1 MKRLIIAEKPS
12 VARAIAQELGIEN
25 SKEKGRIICH
35 NDTVVTW
42 CLGHLIQLA
51 DAEAYLDREPDTE
64 DGKIFWRME
73 DLPIYPMEWKHVVNE
88 TTKKQYNRVSRLIGE
103 AEEIVHAG
111 DPDNEGQR
119 LVDEMI
125 ERNNFGGKV
134 LRYWANAVDSK
145 TVKTALANLKDNN
158 DYQIYGEIAR
168 LRAESDWLLG
178 INLTRAYT
186 LQWHNLIVIGRVKTP
201 TLQLV
206 ANRDLEIK
214 NFLAKDYFAIKAK
227 IKVQSGSFEAKY
239 QVDDS
244 LDGVDEEGRV
254 VSRELADRIVNDVK
268 NKATPDYEI
277 EDKIK
282 SVPVPL
288 GLSLS
293 DIQQLANKLYGYTA
307 DTTLAIC
314 QQLYEMKLT
323 TYPRTDCKY
332 LPTAQFGEAETILK
346 NIADCSADLAEM
358 ASKADSSLKS
368 RIWNDEKTTAHHAIV
383 PTSEEFSIESLTE
396 IQTNIFKLIVKNYI
410 AQFYPEHEYMESVL
424 TADFN
429 GHNFVA
435 KCRDI
440 TAMGWKSVYS
450 TVDEDE
456 EENGQKLPE
465 IQEDESLQA
474 EDVIAEALK
483 TKPPKPYT
491 EGTLI
496 KAMENIHKY
505 VDDPEIKA
513 TLRDGD
519 GIGTS
524 ATRANII
531 RELKNYHLLYTK
543 DKYIRCTEPAF
554 DTLKKITKDLTSPVR
569 TALNERDFLA
579 IEKGELSQEDFIAKT
594 KEFCSGE
601 ISKCRS
607 NIKPMKAKN
616 TETELK
622 CPICGK
628 TVSVSKYYYSC
639 EDENCWKSRITIAG
653 VSLNQEDLQKIFA
666 GKSPVYKMV
675 TKEGKKFEA
684 MLAVD
689 TEKKQLKFVFESAKP
704 SEEHKCPI
712 CGNSLIRL
720 KSKKDG
726 TPWWFC
732 TGQKTCNCNFFAGD
746 KDGKPEYFKN
756 YQTRFTCDKDKAE
769 KND

>member
-12 VARAIAQELGIEN
+12 VARAIAESLGIEN
-25 SKEKGRIICH
+25 SKEKGQIVCL

-42 CLGHLIQLA
+42 CLGHLLELA
-51 DAEAYLDREPDTE
+51 DAEAYLNRKSDTE

-73 DLPIYPMEWKHVVNE
+73 DIPIYPAEWKYIIKDN
-88 TTKKQYNRVSRLIGE
+88 TKKQYNKVSNLISK
-103 AEEIVHAG
+103 AEEIVNAG

-119 LVDEMI
+119 LVDEVI
-125 ERNNFGGKV
+125 ERNNFKGRV

-145 TVKTALANLKDNN
+145 TVKTALDNLKDNSEYHVLG
-158 DYQIYGEIAR
+158 DIAKV
-168 LRAESDWLLG
+168 RAESDWILG

-186 LQWHNLIVIGRVKTP
+186 LQWHELSVIGRVKTP

-206 ANRDLEIK
+206 ATRDLEIK
-214 NFLAKDYFAIKAK
+214 NFVPKDYFSIKAM
-227 IKVQSGSFEAKY
+227 IKVQAGSFDAKY
-239 QVDDS
+239 QVDES
-244 LDGVDEEGRV
+244 LDGVDDEGRV

-268 NKATPDYEI
+268 NTSTTDYEI
-277 EDKIK
+277 EDKMK

-293 DIQQLANKLYGYTA
+293 DIQQLANKMYGYTA

-314 QQLYEMKLT
+314 QQLYELKLT

-332 LPTAQFGEAETILK
+332 LPTAQFSDSETILK
-346 NIADCSADLAEM
+346 NIANCSADLADL
-358 ASKADSSLKS
+358 ANKADCSLKS

-396 IQTNIFKLIVKNYI
+396 IQANVFKLIVRSYI
-410 AQFYPEHEYMESVL
+410 AQFYPEHKYMESVL
-424 TADFN
+424 TATFN
-429 GHNFVA
+429 GHKFKA
-435 KCRDI
+435 KCKDI
-440 TAMGWKSVYS
+440 ISQGWKSVYN
-450 TVDEDE
+450 TGDDEDDKS
-456 EENGQKLPE
+456 QKLPE
-465 IQEDESLQA
+465 IGENERLLA
-474 EDVIAEALK
+474 EDVILEALK

-505 VDDPEIKA
+505 VDEPEIKA
-513 TLRDGD
+513 VLKDGD

-531 RELKNYHLLYTK
+531 RELKNYHLLYVK

-554 DTLKKITKDLTSPVR
+554 TSLERITKELTSPVR

-579 IEKGELSQEDFIAKT
+579 IEQGELSQEDFIEKV
-594 KEFCSGE
+594 KDFCSAE
-601 ISKCRS
+601 ILKCKNNIQPYKSK
-607 NIKPMKAKN
+607 NI
-616 TETELK
+616 ETDLK

-628 TVSVSKYYYSC
+628 PISVNKYYYTC
-639 EDENCWKSRITIAG
+639 EDEDCWKTRINIAG
-653 VSLNQEDLQKIFA
+653 VALNHDDLKKIFA
-666 GKSPVYKMV
+666 GKSPVYKM
-675 TKEGKKFEA
+675 TNKEGKKFEA
-684 MLAVD
+684 MLSVD

-732 TGQKTCNCNFFAGD
+732 TGKKICNCTFFAGD
-746 KDGKPEYFKN
+746 KDGKPAFFKN
-756 YQTRFTCDKDKAE
+756 YETRFSCDKEKAE
-769 KND
+769 KKD

>member
-12 VARAIAQELGIEN
+12 VARAIAESLGIEN
-25 SKEKGRIICH
+25 SKEKGQIVCL

-42 CLGHLIQLA
+42 CLGHLLELA
-51 DAEAYLDREPDTE
+51 DAEAYLNRKPDTE

-73 DLPIYPMEWKHVVNE
+73 DIPIYPAEWKYIIKDN
-88 TTKKQYNRVSRLIGE
+88 TKKQYNKVSNLISK
-103 AEEIVHAG
+103 AEEIVNAG

-119 LVDEMI
+119 LVDEVI
-125 ERNNFGGKV
+125 ERNNFKGRV

-145 TVKTALANLKDNN
+145 TVKTALDNLKDNSEYHVLG
-158 DYQIYGEIAR
+158 DIAKV
-168 LRAESDWLLG
+168 RAESDWILG

-186 LQWHNLIVIGRVKTP
+186 LQWHELTVIGRVKTP

-206 ANRDLEIK
+206 ATRDLEIK
-214 NFLAKDYFAIKAK
+214 NFVPKDYFSIKAM
-227 IKVQSGSFEAKY
+227 IKVQAGSFDAKY
-239 QVDDS
+239 QVDES
-244 LDGVDEEGRV
+244 LDGVDDEGRV
-254 VSRELADRIVNDVK
+254 ISRELADRILNEVK
-268 NKATPDYEI
+268 NTSTSDYEI
-277 EDKIK
+277 ADEMKN
-282 SVPVPL
+282 VPVPL

-332 LPTAQFGEAETILK
+332 LPTAQYSEADTVLK
-346 NIADCSADLAEM
+346 NIANCSEDLAELVK
-358 ASKADSSLKS
+358 KADSTLKS
-368 RIWNDEKTTAHHAIV
+368 RIWNDKKTTAHHAIV

-396 IQTNIFKLIVKNYI
+396 VQTNIFKLIVRSYI
-410 AQFYPEHEYMESVL
+410 AQFYPEHKYMESVL
-424 TADFN
+424 TATFN
-429 GHNFVA
+429 GHKFKA
-435 KCRDI
+435 KCKDI
-440 TAMGWKSVYS
+440 ISQGWKSVYN
-450 TVDEDE
+450 TGDDEDDKS
-456 EENGQKLPE
+456 QKLPE
-465 IQEDESLQA
+465 IGENERLLA
-474 EDVIAEALK
+474 EDVILEALK

-505 VDDPEIKA
+505 VDEPEIKA
-513 TLRDGD
+513 VLKDGD

-531 RELKNYHLLYTK
+531 RELKNYHLLYVK

-554 DTLKKITKDLTSPVR
+554 TSLERITKELTSPVR

-579 IEKGELSQEDFIAKT
+579 IEQGELSQEDFIEKV
-594 KEFCSGE
+594 KDFCSAE
-601 ISKCRS
+601 ILKCKNNIQPYKSK
-607 NIKPMKAKN
+607 NI
-616 TETELK
+616 ETDLK

-628 TVSVSKYYYSC
+628 PISVNKYYYTC
-639 EDENCWKSRITIAG
+639 EDEDCWKTRINIAG
-653 VSLNQEDLQKIFA
+653 VALNQDDLKKIFA
-666 GKSPVYKMV
+666 GKSPVYKM
-675 TKEGKKFEA
+675 TNKEGKKFEA
-684 MLAVD
+684 MLSVD

-732 TGQKTCNCNFFAGD
+732 TGKKICNCTFFAGD
-746 KDGKPEYFKN
+746 KDGKPAFFKN
-756 YQTRFTCDKDKAE
+756 DETRFSCDKEKAE
-769 KND
+769 KKD

>member
-12 VARAIAQELGIEN
+12 VARAIAESLGIEN
-25 SKEKGRIICH
+25 SKDKGQIICH

-42 CLGHLIQLA
+42 CLGHLLQLA
-51 DAEAYLDREPDTE
+51 DAEAYLSRTPDTD

-73 DLPIYPMEWKHVVNE
+73 DLPIYPAEWKYVVNE
-88 TTKKQYNRVSRLIGE
+88 QTKKQYNRVSKLIGE
-103 AEEIVHAG
+103 ADEIVNAG

-119 LVDEMI
+119 LVDEVI
-125 ERNNFGGKV
+125 EKNNFQGKV

-145 TVKTALANLKDNN
+145 TVCNALANLKDNSE
-158 DYQIYGEIAR
+158 YHIFGEIAQV
-168 LRAESDWLLG
+168 RAESDWLMG
-178 INLTRAYT
+178 INLTRVYT

-206 ANRDLEIK
+206 ATRDLEIK
-214 NFLAKDYFAIKAK
+214 NFVPKDYFSIKAK
-227 IKVQSGSFEAKY
+227 IKVQAGSFDAKY
-239 QVDDS
+239 QVDES
-244 LDGVDEEGRV
+244 LDGVDDEGRV

-268 NKATPDYEI
+268 NTSTTDYEI
-277 EDKIK
+277 EDKMK

-293 DIQQLANKLYGYTA
+293 DIQQLANKMYGYTA

-314 QQLYEMKLT
+314 QQLYELKLT

-332 LPTAQFGEAETILK
+332 LPTAQFSDSETILK
-346 NIADCSADLAEM
+346 NIANCSADLADL
-358 ASKADSSLKS
+358 ANKADCSLKS

-396 IQTNIFKLIVKNYI
+396 IQANVFKLIVRSYI
-410 AQFYPEHEYMESVL
+410 AQFYPEHKYMESVL

-429 GHNFVA
+429 GHKFVA
-435 KCRDI
+435 KCEEI
-440 TAMGWKSVYS
+440 IAMGWKSVYS
-450 TVDEDE
+450 TGEDE
-456 EENGQKLPE
+456 EDNSQKLPE
-465 IQEDESLQA
+465 IQEDESLLA
-474 EDVIAEALK
+474 EDVISEALK

-531 RELKNYHLLYTK
+531 RELKNYGLLSVEG
-543 DKYIRCTEPAF
+543 KYIRCAPIAF
-554 DTLKKITKDLTSPVR
+554 EKLEKITRELTSPVR

-579 IEKGELSQEDFIAKT
+579 IEKGDLSQEDFIEKI
-594 KEFCSGE
+594 KDFCSGE
-601 ISKCRS
+601 ISKCK
-607 NIKPMKAKN
+607 NNVQPVKPRNVKTK
-616 TETELK
+616 LK

-628 TVSVSKYYYSC
+628 PIGVNKLFYCC
-639 EDENCWKSRITIAG
+639 EDENCWKTRITIAG
-653 VSLNQEDLQKIFA
+653 VSLNQEDLQKIFV

-675 TKEGKKFEA
+675 NKEGKKFEA

-689 TEKKQLKFVFESAKP
+689 LEKMQLKFVFESAKP

-746 KDGKPEYFKN
+746 KDGKPAYFKN
-756 YQTRFTCDKDKAE
+756 YETRFTCDKDKAE
-769 KND
+769 KKD

>member
-12 VARAIAQELGIEN
+12 VARAIAESLGIEN
-25 SKEKGRIICH
+25 SKEKGQIICH
-35 NDTVVTW
+35 NDTVLTW
-42 CLGHLIQLA
+42 CLGHLLQLA
-51 DAEAYLDREPDTE
+51 DAEAYLSRTPDTE

-73 DLPIYPMEWKHVVNE
+73 DIPIYPAEWKYIIKDD
-88 TTKKQYNRVSRLIGE
+88 TKKQFNRVSRLIGE
-103 AEEIVHAG
+103 AEEIVNAG

-119 LVDEMI
+119 LVDEVI
-125 ERNNFGGKV
+125 EYNKFKGKV

-145 TVKTALANLKDNN
+145 TVKTALENLKDNSE
-158 DYQIYGEIAR
+158 YHVLGEIAKV
-168 LRAESDWLLG
+168 RAESDWLLG

-186 LQWHNLIVIGRVKTP
+186 LKWHNLTVIGRVKTP

-206 ANRDLEIK
+206 ATRDLEIK
-214 NFLAKDYFAIKAK
+214 NFVPKDYFSIKAK
-227 IKVQSGSFEAKY
+227 IKVQAGSFDAKY
-239 QVDDS
+239 QVDES
-244 LDGVDEEGRV
+244 LDGVDDEGRV
-254 VSRELADRIVNDVK
+254 VSRALADKIWNDVK
-268 NKATPDYEI
+268 NTTTTDYEI
-277 EDKIK
+277 EDKMK

-293 DIQQLANKLYGYTA
+293 DIQQLANKLHGYTA

-332 LPTAQFGEAETILK
+332 LPTAQYSEAETVLK
-346 NIADCSADLAEM
+346 NIANCSDDLAEL
-358 ASKADSSLKS
+358 AKKADSTLKS

-396 IQTNIFKLIVKNYI
+396 IQTNIFKLIVRSYV
-410 AQFYPEHEYMESVL
+410 AQFYPEHKYLESVL
-424 TADFN
+424 TATFN
-429 GHNFVA
+429 GNKFTA
-435 KCRDI
+435 KCKEI
-440 TAMGWKSVYS
+440 SAMGWKSVYS
-450 TVDEDE
+450 TGDDE
-456 EENGQKLPE
+456 EDNSQKLPE
-465 IQEDESLQA
+465 IQENESLLA
-474 EDVIAEALK
+474 EDVIVEALK

-513 TLRDGD
+513 TLKDGD

-554 DTLKKITKDLTSPVR
+554 ACLENITKDLTSPVR

-579 IEKGELSQEDFIAKT
+579 IEKGELSQEDFIEKI
-594 KEFCSGE
+594 KDFCSGE
-601 ISKCRS
+601 ISKCKS
-607 NIKPMKAKN
+607 NVQPYKTKN
-616 TETELK
+616 VETELK

-628 TVSVSKYYYSC
+628 AVSVSKYYYSC
-639 EDENCWKSRITIAG
+639 EDENCWKTRITIAG
-653 VSLNQEDLQKIFA
+653 VSLNQEDLKKIFA

-675 TKEGKKFEA
+675 NKEGKKFEA

-689 TEKKQLKFVFESAKP
+689 LEKKQLKFVFESAKP

-712 CGNSLIRL
+712 CGNCLIRI

-726 TPWWFC
+726 TPWWVC

-746 KDGKPEYFKN
+746 KDGKPAYFKN
-756 YQTRFTCDKDKAE
+756 YEARFTCDKDKAE
-769 KND
+769 KKD

>member
-12 VARAIAQELGIEN
+12 VARAIAESLGIEN
-25 SKEKGRIICH
+25 SKEKGQIVCL

-42 CLGHLIQLA
+42 CLGHLLELA
-51 DAEAYLDREPDTE
+51 DAEAYLNRKSDTE

-73 DLPIYPMEWKHVVNE
+73 DIPIYPAEWKYIIKDN
-88 TTKKQYNRVSRLIGE
+88 TKKQYNKVSNLISK
-103 AEEIVHAG
+103 AEEIVNAG

-119 LVDEMI
+119 LVDEVI
-125 ERNNFGGKV
+125 ERNNFKGRV

-145 TVKTALANLKDNN
+145 TVKTALDNLKDNSEYHVLG
-158 DYQIYGEIAR
+158 DIAKV
-168 LRAESDWLLG
+168 RAESDWILG

-186 LQWHNLIVIGRVKTP
+186 LQWHELSVIGRVKTP

-206 ANRDLEIK
+206 ATRDLEIK
-214 NFLAKDYFAIKAK
+214 NFVPKDYFSIKAM
-227 IKVQSGSFEAKY
+227 IKVQAGSFDAKY
-239 QVDDS
+239 QVDES
-244 LDGVDEEGRV
+244 LDGVDDEGRV

-268 NKATPDYEI
+268 NTSTTDYEI
-277 EDKIK
+277 EDKMK

-293 DIQQLANKLYGYTA
+293 DIQQLANKMYGYTA

-314 QQLYEMKLT
+314 QQLYELKLT

-332 LPTAQFGEAETILK
+332 LPTAQFSDSETILK
-346 NIADCSADLAEM
+346 NIANCSADLADL
-358 ASKADSSLKS
+358 ANKADCSLKS

-396 IQTNIFKLIVKNYI
+396 IQANVFKLIVRSYI
-410 AQFYPEHEYMESVL
+410 AQFYPEHKYMESVL
-424 TADFN
+424 TATFN
-429 GHNFVA
+429 GHKFKA
-435 KCRDI
+435 KCKDI
-440 TAMGWKSVYS
+440 ISQGWKSVYN
-450 TVDEDE
+450 TGDDEDDKS
-456 EENGQKLPE
+456 QKLPE
-465 IQEDESLQA
+465 IGENERLLA
-474 EDVIAEALK
+474 EDVILEALK

-505 VDDPEIKA
+505 VDEPEIKA
-513 TLRDGD
+513 VLKDGD

-531 RELKNYHLLYTK
+531 RELKNYHLLYVK

-554 DTLKKITKDLTSPVR
+554 TSLERITKELTSPVR

-579 IEKGELSQEDFIAKT
+579 IEQGELSQEDFIEKV
-594 KEFCSGE
+594 KDFCSAE
-601 ISKCRS
+601 ILKCKNNIRPYKSK
-607 NIKPMKAKN
+607 NI
-616 TETELK
+616 ETDLK

-628 TVSVSKYYYSC
+628 PISVNKYYYTC
-639 EDENCWKSRITIAG
+639 EDEDCWKTRINIAG
-653 VSLNQEDLQKIFA
+653 VALNQDDLKKIFA
-666 GKSPVYKMV
+666 GKSPVYKM
-675 TKEGKKFEA
+675 TNKEGKKFEA
-684 MLAVD
+684 MLSVD

-732 TGQKTCNCNFFAGD
+732 TGKKICNCTFFAGD
-746 KDGKPEYFKN
+746 KDGKPAFFKN
-756 YQTRFTCDKDKAE
+756 YETRFSCDKEKAE
-769 KND
+769 KKD

>member
-12 VARAIAQELGIEN
+12 VARAIAESLGIEN
-25 SKEKGRIICH
+25 SKEKGQIVCL

-42 CLGHLIQLA
+42 CLGHLLELA
-51 DAEAYLDREPDTE
+51 DAEAYLNRKSDTE

-73 DLPIYPMEWKHVVNE
+73 DIPIYPAEWKYIIKDN
-88 TTKKQYNRVSRLIGE
+88 TKKQYNKVSNLISK
-103 AEEIVHAG
+103 AEEIVNAG

-119 LVDEMI
+119 LVDEVI
-125 ERNNFGGKV
+125 ERNNFKGRV

-145 TVKTALANLKDNN
+145 TVKTALDNLKDNSEYHVLG
-158 DYQIYGEIAR
+158 DIAKV
-168 LRAESDWLLG
+168 RAESDWILG

-186 LQWHNLIVIGRVKTP
+186 LQWHELSVIGRVKTP

-206 ANRDLEIK
+206 ATRDLEIK
-214 NFLAKDYFAIKAK
+214 NFVPKDYFSIKAM
-227 IKVQSGSFEAKY
+227 IKVQAGSFDAKY
-239 QVDDS
+239 QVDES
-244 LDGVDEEGRV
+244 LDGVDDEGRV

-268 NKATPDYEI
+268 NTSTTDYEI
-277 EDKIK
+277 EDKMK

-293 DIQQLANKLYGYTA
+293 DIQQLANKMYGYTA

-314 QQLYEMKLT
+314 QQLYELKLT

-332 LPTAQFGEAETILK
+332 LPTAQFSDSETILK
-346 NIADCSADLAEM
+346 NIANCSADLADL
-358 ASKADSSLKS
+358 ANKADCSLKS

-396 IQTNIFKLIVKNYI
+396 IQANVFKLIVRSYI
-410 AQFYPEHEYMESVL
+410 AQFYPEHKYMESVL
-424 TADFN
+424 TATFN
-429 GHNFVA
+429 GHKFKA
-435 KCRDI
+435 KCKDI
-440 TAMGWKSVYS
+440 ISQGWKSVYN
-450 TVDEDE
+450 TGDDEDDKS
-456 EENGQKLPE
+456 QKLPE
-465 IQEDESLQA
+465 IGENERLLA
-474 EDVIAEALK
+474 EDVILEALK

-505 VDDPEIKA
+505 VDEPEIKA
-513 TLRDGD
+513 VLKDGD

-531 RELKNYHLLYTK
+531 RELKNYHLLYVK

-554 DTLKKITKDLTSPVR
+554 TSLERITKELTSPVR

-579 IEKGELSQEDFIAKT
+579 IEQGELSQEDFIEKV
-594 KEFCSGE
+594 KDFCSAE
-601 ISKCRS
+601 ILKCKNNIQPYKSK
-607 NIKPMKAKN
+607 NI
-616 TETELK
+616 ETDLK

-628 TVSVSKYYYSC
+628 PISVNKYYYTC
-639 EDENCWKSRITIAG
+639 EDEDCWKTRINIAG
-653 VSLNQEDLQKIFA
+653 VALNQDDLKKIFA
-666 GKSPVYKMV
+666 GKSPVYKM
-675 TKEGKKFEA
+675 TNKEGKKFEA
-684 MLAVD
+684 MLSVD

-732 TGQKTCNCNFFAGD
+732 TGKKICNCTFFAGD
-746 KDGKPEYFKN
+746 KDGKPAFFKN
-756 YQTRFTCDKDKAE
+756 YETRFSCDKEKAE
-769 KND
+769 KKD

>member
-12 VARAIAQELGIEN
+12 VARAIAESLGIEN
-25 SKEKGRIICH
+25 SKEKGQIICH

-42 CLGHLIQLA
+42 CLGHLLQLA
-51 DAEAYLDREPDTE
+51 DAEVYLNRTPDTE

-73 DLPIYPMEWKHVVNE
+73 DIPIYPSEWKYIIKDD
-88 TTKKQYNRVSRLIGE
+88 TKKQFSKVSDLISK

-119 LVDEMI
+119 LVDEVI
-125 ERNNFGGKV
+125 EHNNFQGKV

-145 TVKTALANLKDNN
+145 TVKTALENLKDNSE
-158 DYQIYGEIAR
+158 YHVLGEIAKV
-168 LRAESDWLLG
+168 RAESDWLLG

-186 LQWHNLIVIGRVKTP
+186 LQWHNLTVIGRVKTP

-206 ANRDLEIK
+206 ATRDLEIK
-214 NFLAKDYFAIKAK
+214 NFVPKDYFAIKAK
-227 IKVQSGSFEAKY
+227 IKVQAGSFEAKY
-239 QVDDS
+239 QVNDS
-244 LDGVDEEGRV
+244 LDGVDDEGRV
-254 VSRELADRIVNDVK
+254 ISRELADRIVNEVK
-268 NKATPDYEI
+268 NTSTSDYEI
-277 EDKIK
+277 EDKMK
-282 SVPVPL
+282 SVPAPL

-314 QQLYEMKLT
+314 QQLYELKLT

-332 LPTAQFGEAETILK
+332 LPTAQYSEAETVLK
-346 NIADCSADLAEM
+346 NIANCSDDLAELVK
-358 ASKADSSLKS
+358 KADSSLKS

-396 IQTNIFKLIVKNYI
+396 VQTNIFKLIVRSYI
-410 AQFYPEHEYMESVL
+410 AQFYQEHKYMESVL
-424 TADFN
+424 TANYN
-429 GHNFVA
+429 GHKFVA
-435 KCRDI
+435 KCKEI
-440 TAMGWKSVYS
+440 IAQGWKSVYN
-450 TVDEDE
+450 TGDDDED
-456 EENGQKLPE
+456 NSQKLPE
-465 IQEDESLQA
+465 IQENESLLA
-474 EDVIAEALK
+474 EDVIAEAIK

-505 VDDPEIKA
+505 VDNPEIKA

-531 RELKNYHLLYTK
+531 RELKNYHLLCVEN
-543 DKYIRCTEPAF
+543 KYIRCTPPAF
-554 DTLKKITKDLTSPVR
+554 ESLEKITKELTSPVL
-569 TALNERDFLA
+569 TALNERDYKA
-579 IEKGELSQEDFIAKT
+579 IEKKELTQESFIEKVKDFCSAEILKCKNNIQPYKT
-594 KEFCSGE
+594 K
-601 ISKCRS
+601 
-607 NIKPMKAKN
+607 NV
-616 TETELK
+616 ETKLK

-628 TVSVSKYYYSC
+628 PVSVNKYYYCC
-639 EDENCWKSRITIAG
+639 EDSNCWKCRITIAG
-653 VSLNQEDLQKIFA
+653 VALNQDDLKKIFA

-675 TKEGKKFEA
+675 NKEGKKFEA

-689 TEKKQLKFVFESAKP
+689 NENKQLKFVFESAKP

-732 TGQKTCNCNFFAGD
+732 TGKKTCNCTFFAGD
-746 KDGKPEYFKN
+746 KDGKPAFFKN
-756 YQTRFTCDKDKAE
+756 YETRFTCNKDKAE
-769 KND
+769 KKD